1 MEANWVTKLG
11 RASGQRFRR
20 LKPDSFRYIVQK
32 DVVTISSLMP
42 VEIFCLYVLS
52 TVFINIPFKLGMMEK
67 FGSDPKDKEVC
78 VVYEG
83 EEVSSN
89 I

>member
-1 MEANWVTKLG
+1 MA
-11 RASGQRFRR
+11 R
-20 LKPDSFRYIVQK
+20 
-32 DVVTISSLMP
+32 ISSLMP
-42 VEIFCLYVLS
+42 VEILCFYVLS

-83 EEVSSN
+83 EEVKSN
-89 I
+89 TKMD

>member
-1 MEANWVTKLG
+1 
-11 RASGQRFRR
+11 
-20 LKPDSFRYIVQK
+20 
-32 DVVTISSLMP
+32 MP
-42 VEIFCLYVLS
+42 VEIFSLYVLS

>member
-1 MEANWVTKLG
+1 MV
-11 RASGQRFRR
+11 R
-20 LKPDSFRYIVQK
+20 
-32 DVVTISSLMP
+32 ISSLVS
-42 VEIFCLYVLS
+42 VEIFCLFVLS

-83 EEVSSN
+83 EEVLSN

>member
-1 MEANWVTKLG
+1 
-11 RASGQRFRR
+11 
-20 LKPDSFRYIVQK
+20 
-32 DVVTISSLMP
+32 MP
-42 VEIFCLYVLS
+42 VEILFFYVLS

-83 EEVSSN
+83 EEVKSN
-89 I
+89 TKMD